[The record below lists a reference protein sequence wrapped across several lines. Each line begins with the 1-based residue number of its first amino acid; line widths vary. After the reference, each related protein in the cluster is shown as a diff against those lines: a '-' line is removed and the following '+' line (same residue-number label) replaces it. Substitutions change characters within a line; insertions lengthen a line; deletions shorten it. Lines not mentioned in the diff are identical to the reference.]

1 MTTFDDRE
9 NAFEAHFSLEQMQEF
24 RAIARRDRRVGLW
37 AGNLMGLVGDALE
50 GYAASIVREDLKE
63 PGEEDVFRKLYND
76 LKASGVD
83 IREGAIRSEMDRL
96 LAVCREEL
104 RSGE

>member
-9 NAFEAHFSLEQMQEF
+9 KAFEAHFSLEQTQEF
-24 RAIARRDRRVGLW
+24 RAIARRDRQVGLW
-37 AGNLMGLVGDALE
+37 AGNLMGLVGESLD

-76 LKASGVD
+76 LKASGVE

-96 LAVCREEL
+96 LAVAREEIKAA
-104 RSGE
+104 